1 MTFILIAHIS
11 IEEVKQSLID
21 IEAWLAKNAKD
32 VYEAMNKKKPA
43 TIDDVK
49 KLSAAIN
56 DKITSNLEA
65 LLRYSRPNLLLRD
78 MYKTLSVDGILDALE
93 VNQVNGYWK
102 KNYIPFAVDEEDNYL
117 VLENLNGNHF

>member
-1 MTFILIAHIS
+1 M
-11 IEEVKQSLID
+11 ID

-32 VYEAMNKKKPA
+32 IYEAMNKKKPA
-43 TIDDVK
+43 TVDDMK